1 MPLFISFLAVGI
13 LTTYK
18 FDTPFFPG
26 VSFFSNVRWGYD
38 LFWIT
43 MYIEVALWDAADSE
57 FHRRWIRA
65 AFLLL
70 HFVQEQRLPGSKKK
84 NCTTFPKIRLEL
96 IESGFPSKNITDSA
110 RNKNELGHK
119 KFAMERKRKISCRKC
134 TQKMTWNWRD
144 YSLCQLEIKKK
155 ETLLFGTMAVREHR
169 QTFYRRYQR
178 HQSFHSI
185 AFIFLMNRWVFN
197 AFPFRL
203 IQQQQ
208 MHVNP
213 RPLFSFKLNDDG
225 KQDQAPIEE
234 KKSSLRDC
242 VVDFFCLI
250 RPIKN
255 SIVKNHAESRFFKCG
270 VDWRHTEWITST
282 YTLFFIF
289 FSSGETTKKGFFH
302 VIKCLFALVLLF
314 FRIASIWLLPTEQA
328 KSQDSTIEARK
339 NIWNRGI

>member
-1 MPLFISFLAVGI
+1 
-13 LTTYK
+13 
-18 FDTPFFPG
+18 
-26 VSFFSNVRWGYD
+26 
-38 LFWIT
+38 
-43 MYIEVALWDAADSE
+43 
-57 FHRRWIRA
+57 
-65 AFLLL
+65 
-70 HFVQEQRLPGSKKK
+70 
-84 NCTTFPKIRLEL
+84 
-96 IESGFPSKNITDSA
+96 
-110 RNKNELGHK
+110 
-119 KFAMERKRKISCRKC
+119 
-134 TQKMTWNWRD
+134 MTWNWRD

-213 RPLFSFKLNDDG
+213 RPLFSFKLDDDG
-225 KQDQAPIEE
+225 KQDRAPIEE
-234 KKSSLRDC
+234 KKSSLCDC

-255 SIVKNHAESRFFKCG
+255 SIVKNQWIGAIPSEQHQRTRFFYFLLLGRNK
-270 VDWRHTEWITST
+270 
-282 YTLFFIF
+282 
-289 FSSGETTKKGFFH
+289 KKGFVH

-328 KSQDSTIEARK
+328 KSQDSTIEERK
-339 NIWNRGI
+339 KNWNRGI